1 MKENKLVPK
10 DLFNNI
16 RKNHKV
22 ISDEITPPP
31 YIENR
36 EDGFDYVDEG
46 YMRGQLNKH
55 FPIWSWEIKKY
66 EVLGDVEIIVQ
77 GRLTIID
84 EGLPRYFDAIASHRI
99 AKNQKGYVNI
109 SNNLKSANTD
119 AFKVA
124 VNRLCNIADDVYRK
138 QLKDYTLSKDQIDKL
153 VKEVDGLD
161 GDTILKIESGI
172 EDMTI
177 HAENFDKVINKIKK
191 MKENKDG
198 NN

>member
-1 MKENKLVPK
+1 MEQNELVAK
-10 DLFNNI
+10 DLFDNI
-16 RKNHKV
+16 KVRHKS
-22 ISDEITPPP
+22 ISDETTPPP
-31 YIENR
+31 YIEHR

-46 YMRGQLNKH
+46 YMRGQLNAH

-66 EVLGDVEIIVQ
+66 EVLGDVEIIVH

-84 EGLPRYFDAIASHRI
+84 EGVTRYFDAIASHRI

-124 VNRLCNIADDVYRK
+124 VNRLCNVADDVYRK
-138 QLKDYTLSKDQIDKL
+138 QLKDYTLSKDQ
-153 VKEVDGLD
+153 VDELADAADELD
-161 GDTILKIESGI
+161 AATTLKISEGI
-172 EDMTI
+172 KDMTI
-177 HAENFDKVINKIKK
+177 HAENFDKVMNKIKK